1 MKFIAFAA
9 TNHRTSLNAKLVGAA
24 LDMYKAEFA
33 AGIDV
38 EMLDMNDYEMPIY
51 SMERQEADGVPAL
64 AQEFYD
70 KIGAA
75 DAVIASFAEHN
86 GNFTVAYKNV
96 FDWASRIDMKVFQ
109 GKPAVLMSTSP
120 GPGGGANV
128 LRTVVGGAP
137 FFGVDL
143 AGSFSVP
150 RFMENF
156 DMATGTLTS
165 EEAIREL
172 RTALTALHEKLSA
185 A

>member
-24 LDMYKAEFA
+24 LDMYKAEFD

-75 DAVIASFAEHN
+75 NAVIAS
-86 GNFTVAYKNV
+86 
-96 FDWASRIDMKVFQ
+96 
-109 GKPAVLMSTSP
+109 
-120 GPGGGANV
+120 
-128 LRTVVGGAP
+128 
-137 FFGVDL
+137 
-143 AGSFSVP
+143 
-150 RFMENF
+150 
-156 DMATGTLTS
+156 
-165 EEAIREL
+165 
-172 RTALTALHEKLSA
+172 
-185 A
+185 